1 MSEPRGMAAIR
12 RILVALDASPHSLAA
27 LRAAVEL
34 AARMEAELLGLFVED
49 VDLLR
54 LADSPLAR
62 EVQYLTARRAPLDR
76 ARMEQ
81 QLRAQAEQA
90 RKALAAAAEGAQVVW
105 SFRIV
110 RGQVPVEVLAAAAGV
125 DLLTLG
131 RCGWSSSLKSRI
143 GSTAQTA
150 VAMTMPVLLLSDRG
164 LVLSLPVLVCFDGS
178 AAAHHAVRVA
188 AEFAEAGCGQVV
200 VLLFA
205 EDAES
210 ARRLQGQAGALLRAQ
225 RLQVRFRAVYPR
237 DEAGLLRAI
246 KSEEAGVLVLAGK
259 ARFFKPDTLKLL
271 LREVDTSLLLLD
283 DEEGTQPEKSQTAT
297 GDR

>member
-1 MSEPRGMAAIR
+1 MNKAHSRAAIR
-12 RILVALDASPHSLAA
+12 RILVALDASPHSLTA

-49 VDLLR
+49 VHLLR
-54 LADSPLAR
+54 LAESPLAR
-62 EVQYLTARRAPLDR
+62 EVQYLTARQAPLDR

-90 RKALAAAAEGAQVVW
+90 RKALAAAAEGARVEW

-110 RGQVPVEVLAAAAGV
+110 RGQVSVEVLAAAAGM

-131 RCGWSSSLKSRI
+131 RRGWSSSLKSRI

-150 VAMTMPVLLLSDRG
+150 VATTMPVLLLSDRG
-164 LVLSLPVLVCFDGS
+164 LQLDLPVLVCYDGT
-178 AAAHHAVRVA
+178 AATQRAVRVA
-188 AEFAEAGCGQVV
+188 AQLAKAGCSRVTA
-200 VLLFA
+200 LLLA

-210 ARRLQGQAGALLRAQ
+210 ERRLKEQAGGLLRENK
-225 RLQVRFRAVYPR
+225 LQVRFRAADPR
-237 DEAGLLRAI
+237 DEAALLRTI
-246 KSEEAGVLVLAGK
+246 KSEEAGVLVLGGK
-259 ARFFKPDTLKLL
+259 TRFFKPDALELL

-283 DEEGTQPEKSQTAT
+283 EDEGTPTEKSQAAT
-297 GDR
+297 TDR